1 MFPDFAFVGSIVSMN
16 SISSLSSTP
25 RLLACFKGKY
35 FDSFI
40 FKYLTMIFRN
50 FLRIIG
56 GSVWIWSM
64 MSSSHWG
71 KNFKHRGKFELISQ
85 ISPYLIGKKN
95 LIISPSFLRCLKC
108 ESQRMSTLHDI
119 LIKDI
124 YRDVCS
130 HTKISLFP
138 GNQRNIIKIH
148 AQRYLETL
156 FSK

>member
-95 LIISPSFLRCLKC
+95 LIISPSFLRCLRC
-108 ESQRMSTLHDI
+108 ESQSDFSSLINSFHDLQTIWHTSKVCKSRRPIMFSAICCKPWLSTNL
-119 LIKDI
+119 
-124 YRDVCS
+124 S
-130 HTKISLFP
+130 
-138 GNQRNIIKIH
+138 
-148 AQRYLETL
+148 
-156 FSK
+156 